1 MRLTPYFIGRNE
13 YSRIWGEK
21 GRLTKRQKKVYNNA
35 KFVLG
40 VLVGLREVPEA
51 NFKP

>member
-1 MRLTPYFIGRNE
+1 MGKRREG
-13 YSRIWGEK
+13 G
-21 GRLTKRQKKVYNNA
+21 LTKHQFIVYNSA